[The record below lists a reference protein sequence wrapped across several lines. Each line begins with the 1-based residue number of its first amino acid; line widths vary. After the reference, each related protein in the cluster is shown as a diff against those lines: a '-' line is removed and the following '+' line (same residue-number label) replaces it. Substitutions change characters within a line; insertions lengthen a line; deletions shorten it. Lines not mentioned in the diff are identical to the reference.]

1 MRVRWADSA
10 LDDVEQIV
18 LYINRF
24 NPLAARRVAQAILD
38 AGDGLSRFPMK
49 GRAGSEPG
57 TRELVVVWPYVIVY
71 EVEPDAVQVLRVW
84 HGAQER
90 G

>member
-1 MRVRWADSA
+1 VRWANSA

-24 NPLAARRVAQAILD
+24 NPAAARRVAQAILD
-38 AGDGLSRFPMK
+38 AGDGLCRFPLK
-49 GRAGSEPG
+49 GRIGGEPD

-71 EVEPDAVQVLRVW
+71 EVEPDAVNILRVW